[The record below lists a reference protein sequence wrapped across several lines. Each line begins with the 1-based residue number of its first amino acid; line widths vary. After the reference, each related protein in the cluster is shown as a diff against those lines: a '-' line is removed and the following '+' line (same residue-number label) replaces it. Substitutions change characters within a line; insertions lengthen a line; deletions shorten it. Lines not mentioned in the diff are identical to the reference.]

1 MFILVTIQ
9 RNNHVLVKSVKLPC
23 DEVSLMS
30 KIQRKQTYKH
40 SSEIVSIQNCSLKT
54 KTLSVSTSSYS
65 QQNKHSY
72 TGALSYLVRL
82 EPLESHLESTLFSCT
97 ISRQN

>member
-23 DEVSLMS
+23 NEVSLMS

-40 SSEIVSIQNCSLKT
+40 SSEIVSIKNCSLKT

-65 QQNKHSY
+65 QQNKH
-72 TGALSYLVRL
+72 TKALSYLVRL
-82 EPLESHLESTLFSCT
+82 EPLESHLESTFLSCT
-97 ISRQN
+97 ISIQN